1 MKVMQMDVLKC
12 VPKLGSDDD
21 DNKKR
26 WMRMKM
32 RRQEMFVPIVGDEQF
47 NVSLTGVLFDE

>member
-1 MKVMQMDVLKC
+1 MQMDVLKC